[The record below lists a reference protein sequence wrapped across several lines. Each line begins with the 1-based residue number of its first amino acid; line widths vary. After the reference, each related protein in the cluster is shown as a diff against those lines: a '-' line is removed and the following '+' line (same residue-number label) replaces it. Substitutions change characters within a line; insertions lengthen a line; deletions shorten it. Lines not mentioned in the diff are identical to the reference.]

1 MGEDLLEPVPRD
13 CPVGDHSHWTRR
25 RVAGPGRD
33 RDRPT
38 IVRPAE
44 TVLDTVTAPPLARPA
59 PASTVCRFI
68 GAALAGMA
76 AFSGAAVVKSN
87 MDTRLLKSAKRELRS
102 RELQLKRRVM
112 RILQRNIDVTDKIER
127 PFILIAGS

>member
-1 MGEDLLEPVPRD
+1 
-13 CPVGDHSHWTRR
+13 VGDHSHWTRR

-44 TVLDTVTAPPLARPA
+44 TALDIITAPPLARPA
-59 PASTVCRFI
+59 PASTVRRVI
-68 GAALAGMA
+68 GAALAEMA

-87 MDTRLLKSAKRELRS
+87 MDTRLLKSAKRELDYWC
-102 RELQLKRRVM
+102 QLVVTL
-112 RILQRNIDVTDKIER
+112 RITQL
-127 PFILIAGS
+127 S